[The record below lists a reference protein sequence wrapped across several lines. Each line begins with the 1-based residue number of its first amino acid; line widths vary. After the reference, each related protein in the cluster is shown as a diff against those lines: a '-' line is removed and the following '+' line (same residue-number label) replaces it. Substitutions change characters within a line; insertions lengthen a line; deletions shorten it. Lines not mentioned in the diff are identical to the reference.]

1 MGGEDKVAR
10 MLRQMLHSSRNAKQY
25 VIIARMQEIHMEQ
38 KHEERMRKLAERLKK
53 RQEENEQRLKERDRI
68 FEEQRKSMN
77 ENMEIFRRN
86 MQGNLLTDVNS
97 TSMRDDVAGVDE
109 AKQDFMEVVDSLKK
123 PERFTA
129 VGARIPKGVLL
140 IGPPGTGMTLLAS
153 CQGNCW

>member
-86 MQGNLLTDVNS
+86 MQ
-97 TSMRDDVAGVDE
+97 RDDVAGVDE